1 MFFLLDPFFYEIVIS
16 GLLAGVMYALV
27 ALGFVLIFKASG
39 IFNFSQ
45 GVLALFAAL
54 TLVGFQT
61 GQIPFAHLLSLFGFH
76 VTHWG
81 AGFPTVIAI
90 LFSLFVMI
98 GLAWLIVQ
106 IVLKPL
112 VNQEGIILFM
122 ATIGLAYVLEGV
134 GDLMWGA
141 NVKML
146 DVGLPKGPSEFILDT
161 TDMFIDKLEIS
172 AAVVAIILVVV
183 LTLFSAYTKMGR
195 ALRAVA
201 DDHQAALSVGISLE
215 TIWWIVWSV
224 SGIVA
229 LVAGVMWGA
238 KSGAAVSLKV
248 WLHQQNNK
256 SPGPEKINIYS
267 GRDQL
272 IKDLVNKFHD
282 KNIDKHNKQNVIVI
296 GGLGRVGKGAT
307 ELARSLD
314 LDVTVWDVDET
325 KHGGPF
331 PEILNHN
338 IFINC
343 ILARPGVPIFVPH
356 SAVNAK
362 RRLSVISDVSCDP
375 GSPYNPI
382 PIYEVATSF
391 AKPVLRV
398 TEKTPALDVTAI
410 DNLPSM
416 LPVESSEDFSVQI
429 LPALLELKNID
440 QGPWAK
446 SHRIYL
452 NNI

>member
-1 MFFLLDPFFYEIVIS
+1 MHLWIRSEVRDFEKRVGITPNAVTELISKGFEVTVEDSSSRAIPTQNYRNVGANIVPSNSWQFAPDHAIIFGLKELPENIKILKHRHIMFGHAYKGQSGAADLLKRFKDGGGTLYDLEYLLDKNDSRI
-16 GLLAGVMYALV
+16 
-27 ALGFVLIFKASG
+27 
-39 IFNFSQ
+39 
-45 GVLALFAAL
+45 AA
-54 TLVGFQT
+54 
-61 GQIPFAHLLSLFGFH
+61 FGY
-76 VTHWG
+76 W
-81 AGFPTVIAI
+81 AGFA
-90 LFSLFVMI
+90 
-98 GLAWLIVQ
+98 
-106 IVLKPL
+106 
-112 VNQEGIILFM
+112 
-122 ATIGLAYVLEGV
+122 
-134 GDLMWGA
+134 
-141 NVKML
+141 
-146 DVGLPKGPSEFILDT
+146 
-161 TDMFIDKLEIS
+161 
-172 AAVVAIILVVV
+172 
-183 LTLFSAYTKMGR
+183 
-195 ALRAVA
+195 
-201 DDHQAALSVGISLE
+201 
-215 TIWWIVWSV
+215 
-224 SGIVA
+224 
-229 LVAGVMWGA
+229 
-238 KSGAAVSLKV
+238 GAAVSLKV

-282 KNIDKHNKQNVIVI
+282 KNIDKHNKPNVIVI

-429 LPALLELKNID
+429 LPTLLELKNID